1 MTTSTELDQIAH
13 GLHQL
18 STLPDWLAAGANGTR
33 VAAALERDI
42 VGLAIRRCKVDNLRL
57 KGEQWLARY
66 ELTIA
71 EPDGSARE
79 IALAGTLTPPGSP
92 APPSVGIPPTPEPSS
107 AAFGSAD
114 WRGYLPDLG
123 LDLYTDLAEEEEFA
137 ALPILTDPQ
146 QARAFLEQSIRA
158 GAPAYAGL
166 AIATCTP
173 KVMRN
178 KPGRCTVRYQ
188 LEYADGSARWPNPI
202 IAKTYS
208 KDKGRN
214 TYAAMRA
221 LWNSPL
227 SKGDLVRIAEP
238 LAYDPEH
245 RVLIQGPVPGAGD
258 LKDLLRATLRAHSPA
273 ATDELHTI
281 IRKTAAGLAAMHH
294 SGARH
299 GEIITWEDE
308 LAEIRGELAKLRA
321 SIPWFA
327 DAVEPLLTQLET
339 ASAAYPADPTLPAH
353 RSFRPQ
359 QVLIDHGNIGFIDF
373 DGFCLAE
380 PALDIALFRSTI
392 KEMGIN
398 TSPSDKQKEFE
409 YPSQQARLDRLSEL
423 NTICD
428 IFLDEYA
435 RIAPISQQR
444 VALWEALDLL
454 TVVLRCWSKAKP
466 HQLSNA
472 VLLLES
478 QLSASGLLE
487 RR

>member
-1 MTTSTELDQIAH
+1 MTTSTELDQISH

-18 STLPDWLAAGANGTR
+18 AGLPDWLAAAANGMR
-33 VAAALERDI
+33 VAAALERDAPN
-42 VGLAIRRCKVDNLRL
+42 LAIRRCKVDGVKLRD
-57 KGEQWLARY
+57 EQWLARY
-66 ELTIA
+66 ELTIVT
-71 EPDGSARE
+71 PDGSAHE
-79 IALAGTLTPPGSP
+79 IALIGTLTPPGSP
-92 APPSVGIPPTPEPSS
+92 APAPEPSGG
-107 AAFGSAD
+107 AFGSAE
-114 WRGYLPDLG
+114 WRGHLPELG
-123 LDLYTDLAEEEEFA
+123 LDLRTDLAEEQEFE

-146 QARAFLEQSIRA
+146 QARAFLEQSLRA
-158 GAPAYAGL
+158 SAPAYADITIG
-166 AIATCTP
+166 ACTP

-178 KPGRCTVRYQ
+178 KPGRCTVRYH
-188 LEYADGSARWPNPI
+188 LEYADGSPRWPNPI

-221 LWNSPL
+221 LWDSPL
-227 SKGDLVRIAEP
+227 SKGDVVAIAEP

-258 LKDLLRATLRAHSPA
+258 LKDLLRATLRADSQE
-273 ATDELHTI
+273 ATEELHAIT
-281 IRKTAAGLAAMHH
+281 RKTAAGLAAMHH

-299 GEIITWEDE
+299 GETITWEDE
-308 LAEIRGELAKLRA
+308 LAEIRGELAKLSA

-327 DAVEPLLTQLET
+327 DAVAPLLTQLEAANA
-339 ASAAYPADPTLPAH
+339 ASPADPTLPAH

-359 QVLIDHGNIGFIDF
+359 QVLIDHGNVGFIDF

-409 YPSQQARLDRLSEL
+409 YPSEQARLDRLNEL
-423 NTICD
+423 NTICE

-435 RIAPISQQR
+435 RLSPISRQR